1 MEIRMIFAH
10 DVEAAY
16 PVVAELR
23 PHLDLEEFLYR
34 FQQQADAGYE
44 LWGAYEGREL
54 VGAIGHR
61 SVTSL
66 AWGAYLHV
74 DDLVVT
80 EKRRTSGVGRALLE
94 HAEELA
100 RKRGL
105 PSVYLE
111 SRSTALG
118 FYTRLGYAQHP
129 SPIVHKKV

>member
-44 LWGAYEGREL
+44 LWGAYDGREL
-54 VGAIGHR
+54 VGAIGLR
-61 SVTSL
+61 PMMSL
-66 AWGAYLHV
+66 AWGPYLHV

-80 EKRRTSGVGRALLE
+80 EKRRTSGIGRALLE
-94 HAEELA
+94 HAEALA
-100 RKRGL
+100 RKREL